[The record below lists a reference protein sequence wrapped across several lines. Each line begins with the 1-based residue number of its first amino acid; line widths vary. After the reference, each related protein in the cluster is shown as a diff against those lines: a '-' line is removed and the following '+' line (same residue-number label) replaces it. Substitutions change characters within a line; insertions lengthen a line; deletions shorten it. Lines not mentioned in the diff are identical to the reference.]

1 MNKDAEDAK
10 KHISNKQGGV
20 NKDMRGMIKILNGFY
35 PNLPAYGNVEEIMD
49 LELTFVIKLKSVPMN
64 YHEILMTLY
73 AENG

>member
-1 MNKDAEDAK
+1 
-10 KHISNKQGGV
+10 
-20 NKDMRGMIKILNGFY
+20 MRGMIKILNGFY